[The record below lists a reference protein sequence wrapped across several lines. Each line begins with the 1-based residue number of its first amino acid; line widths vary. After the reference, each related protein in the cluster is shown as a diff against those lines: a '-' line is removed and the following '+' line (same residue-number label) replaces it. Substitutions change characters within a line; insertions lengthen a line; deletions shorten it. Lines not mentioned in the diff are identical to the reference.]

1 MGGEKFQYH
10 GSQHDKQLFT
20 PFKEKRLPFL
30 KETRGKVEPLLK
42 PTWRSMINPLAQKQ
56 SAGRVSSQEGTESFL
71 CLLGLGTRPTV
82 PSGKNAFWKP

>member
-1 MGGEKFQYH
+1 MGGENSNITEANMTSNYL
-10 GSQHDKQLFT
+10 HDLK
-20 PFKEKRLPFL
+20 KKRLPFL
-30 KETRGKVEPLLK
+30 KETRGKVEPLLT

-71 CLLGLGTRPTV
+71 CLLGLGTQTIV